1 MPAQQRLRRDE
12 QAMAVLGR
20 EQGAHRGEQRTI
32 ARAQLRALDLPAQH
46 VELMT
51 QDEQLDV
58 LVLGGSAAEDQQP

>member
-1 MPAQQRLRRDE
+1 MAALR
-12 QAMAVLGR
+12 R

-46 VELMT
+46 VQLMT

>member
-1 MPAQQRLRRDE
+1 MPAQQRLRGDE
-12 QAMAVLGR
+12 QATAALRR
-20 EQGAHRGEQRTI
+20 EQAAHRGEQRTI